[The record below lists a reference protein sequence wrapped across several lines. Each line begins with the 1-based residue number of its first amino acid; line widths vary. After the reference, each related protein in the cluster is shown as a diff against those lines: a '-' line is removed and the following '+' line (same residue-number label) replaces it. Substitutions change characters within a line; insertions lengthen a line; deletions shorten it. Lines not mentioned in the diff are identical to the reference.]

1 MNAQACRNQLKD
13 ICRDKGTHAGLLLA
27 CYLRVPVK
35 DKEKHPGERRLL
47 FEAAIKSTRSAG
59 ALYEKAYLRRLD
71 DFKKLP
77 SRAEGLFEVK
87 GRLIVGL
94 GGENV
99 LETGI
104 SLHHT
109 YGVPI
114 IPGSSLKGLAAHY
127 CDQTWGAANEEFRIK
142 GAKDR
147 DEQGKEFFRQGK
159 HHRVLFGAN
168 DDSGHIVFHDAW
180 ITPESLKGDGKQGL
194 VLDVM
199 TPHHGDYYAEK
210 KNDKGELLAPTD
222 VDDPNPIT
230 FLSVAG
236 AFQVIISCGDESDD
250 GKKWAG
256 LAMQLVTQALTHWG
270 AGGKT
275 AVGYGS
281 MDYEPPAKS
290 PDPLAEFK
298 LWFEAQRFGA
308 TNKGQHSELI
318 ERLGKL
324 PDVQAGKAF
333 VKTRMKRTDCTD
345 RLWAF
350 LNEER

>member
-147 DEQGKEFFRQGK
+147 DEQGKEFSGK
-159 HHRVLFGAN
+159 VNITVSSSGPMTTPAISFFMMPGSHR
-168 DDSGHIVFHDAW
+168 
-180 ITPESLKGDGKQGL
+180 
-194 VLDVM
+194 
-199 TPHHGDYYAEK
+199 
-210 KNDKGELLAPTD
+210 
-222 VDDPNPIT
+222 NP
-230 FLSVAG
+230 
-236 AFQVIISCGDESDD
+236 
-250 GKKWAG
+250 
-256 LAMQLVTQALTHWG
+256 
-270 AGGKT
+270 
-275 AVGYGS
+275 
-281 MDYEPPAKS
+281 
-290 PDPLAEFK
+290 
-298 LWFEAQRFGA
+298 
-308 TNKGQHSELI
+308 
-318 ERLGKL
+318 
-324 PDVQAGKAF
+324 
-333 VKTRMKRTDCTD
+333 
-345 RLWAF
+345 
-350 LNEER
+350 